1 MTKDIIKLASQ
12 VDLKKTAFTVGGL
25 LLLVIMVLYIR
36 KKIKESKE
44 ESKNKEYLNA
54 VNASIDTSSLT
65 FSSVEYQTM
74 ANSLYAYLSDTRAG
88 YAGVDE
94 DGVYDIMSRLKT
106 DADLEKLIVV
116 FDNKEIRKRWTTKS
130 STYTLPGA
138 ISALMSQ
145 KERDKVNKCLEKNGI
160 TFRF

>member
-25 LLLVIMVLYIR
+25 LLLIIMVLYIR

-44 ESKNKEYLNA
+44 ESKNEKYLNA
-54 VNASIDTSSLT
+54 VNDSIDSSSLT

-74 ANSLYAYLSDTRAG
+74 ADSLYAYLSDTRAG

-94 DGVYDIMSRLKT
+94 DGVYDVMSRLRTNDDVNKIIT
-106 DADLEKLIVV
+106 V
-116 FDNKEIRKRWTTKS
+116 FGSKEIRKRWTTKS

>member
-1 MTKDIIKLASQ
+1 MKDIIKLAGK
-12 VDLKKTAFTVGGL
+12 VNVTKTAYTIGGIL
-25 LLLVIMVLYIR
+25 LIVIMVIYVR
-36 KKIKESKE
+36 KKISEAKTEK
-44 ESKNKEYLNA
+44 KNAEYLKD
-54 VNASIDTSSLT
+54 IDSTINVFNLT
-65 FSSVEYQTM
+65 YTAVEYQTM
-74 ANSLYAYLSDTRAG
+74 ADSLYSYLSDTRAG

-94 DGVYDIMSRLKT
+94 DGVYDVMGRLRTNDDVNKIITVFGSR
-106 DADLEKLIVV
+106 
-116 FDNKEIRKRWTTKS
+116 EIRKRWTTKS